1 MRRTKQDLGMEPTAS
16 QSLQE
21 ALQRRAIELPD
32 GQVALI
38 DRYRELLWDWNTKLN
53 LTRHTTYDT
62 FVSRDVVDSG
72 ELAKVLVAGEEVLDV
87 GSGGGVPGVLLA
99 ILRPDLEVTLC
110 DSTQKKARALAA
122 IVKELKLPA
131 AVHQCRAEQLLEDLR
146 FHSVVA
152 RAVGP
157 LWKVL
162 TWFEP
167 YWASIGRLLLV
178 KGPRWVDE
186 RTEAKERGL
195 LKRLELRRVAVYPL
209 ENTYS
214 ESVILQLTH
223 RRD

>member
-1 MRRTKQDLGMEPTAS
+1 MESAAS

-21 ALQRRAIELPD
+21 ALQRRALELPD

-53 LTRHTTYDT
+53 LTRHTTFDT
-62 FVSRDVVDSG
+62 FVSRDVVDSS
-72 ELAKVLVAGEEVLDV
+72 ELAKVLVADEEVLDV

-110 DSTQKKARALAA
+110 DSTQKKARALTA

-146 FHSVVA
+146 FHSVAA